1 MVLVVQQKTR
11 QYFKRFAVKYRR
23 RRSGKTDYRARL
35 KLTIQDKNKYNTPKY
50 RMVVRISNKR
60 VTCQI
65 MYATI
70 AGDVCVAAAYSSELP
85 KYGLKIGLTNYAAA
99 YCTGLLLARRVL
111 TKFDL
116 AETYEG
122 QTNHEEVGKDFNV
135 EQAGE
140 GKPRA
145 FRCYLDVGLARTST
159 GAKVFGALKGALDG
173 GLDIPHNMKRFAGYD
188 KDDKKLDVE
197 THAQYIMGGII
208 GEYAQELMEEEPE
221 KYQRQFK
228 SYVEEEID
236 PEDLED
242 LYKEVHEAI
251 RADPAHTKKER
262 KKPAE
267 AKKWKTPK
275 LTYEER
281 KANLKEKLNALK
293 NGGGDDEDDN

>member
-1 MVLVVQQKTR
+1 M
-11 QYFKRFAVKYRR
+11 
-23 RRSGKTDYRARL
+23 
-35 KLTIQDKNKYNTPKY
+35 
-50 RMVVRISNKR
+50 
-60 VTCQI
+60 
-65 MYATI
+65 
-70 AGDVCVAAAYSSELP
+70 
-85 KYGLKIGLTNYAAA
+85 
-99 YCTGLLLARRVL
+99 L

-122 QTNHEEVGKDFNV
+122 QTNHEACYFIHTCFAHISFLALYAFTTRAAWPHPLLRAVPTEQEVGKDFNV

-159 GAKVFGALKGALDG
+159 GAKARPARPSTLHRARAARAALHRRTRPPAQWPPPHSQVFGALKGALDG

-293 NGGGDDEDDN
+293 NGGGDDEDDD